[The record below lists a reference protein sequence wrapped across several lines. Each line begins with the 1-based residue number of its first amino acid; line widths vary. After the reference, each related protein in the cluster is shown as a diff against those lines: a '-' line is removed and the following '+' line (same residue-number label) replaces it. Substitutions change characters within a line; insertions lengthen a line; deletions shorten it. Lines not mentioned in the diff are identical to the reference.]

1 MSSPSV
7 FETRTGPT
15 LADGIP
21 LRNLIDFNKREVAL
35 RVLSDPEI
43 YRLEL
48 KRIFA
53 RSWIALGHVAEI
65 PNVGD
70 FVKRAI
76 GEDQVIVTRGRDG
89 EVSVLLNACSHRGM
103 EICWADQG
111 NQASFKCPYH
121 GWVFDHAG
129 NLLGA
134 PFEKEMYGDWDKSQY
149 GLRKARVGLFYGRIF
164 ANFDENAVPLDEW
177 LDDAAYYLA
186 DPYNGQDPEME
197 TFEEPRR
204 FLVHSNWKI

>member
-1 MSSPSV
+1 MTDLAPI
-7 FETRTGPT
+7 ETRPGPT
-15 LADGIP
+15 LSDGVR
-21 LRNLIDFNKREVAL
+21 LRDLIDFNKREVAL

-65 PNVGD
+65 PNAGD
-70 FVKRAI
+70 YVRRAI
-76 GEDQVIVTRGRDG
+76 GQDQVIVTRGRDG

-134 PFEKEMYGDWDKSQY
+134 PFEKEMYGDWDKGQY
-149 GLRKARVGLFYGRIF
+149 GLAKAQVAIRHGVIF
-164 ANFDENAVPLDEW
+164 GSFKPL
-177 LDDAAYYLA
+177 
-186 DPYNGQDPEME
+186 
-197 TFEEPRR
+197 
-204 FLVHSNWKI
+204 